1 MCVEEFELC
10 LKPRGIIWRA
20 HLAYV
25 LSSGVHS
32 AHHHLL
38 DGNGFCQVLDTQT
51 NTLTHDERCPGRA
64 KDRQNNLNISNKHK
78 QAAYCY
84 SYCPVKQ
91 WCPHKCI
98 DMKSSGERSEVT
110 DPRTHIHTHTLYK
123 LFCTKVFPTHGG
135 WPESRSAYFS
145 WGRITLH
152 LHCPLMLLTSPR
164 ASPNS
169 LSWAFSIFIFYLFP
183 AETEAAFRMEGQI
196 PCHSN
201 EMWHGQS
208 CWHDLAHMPSNCVT
222 TIHFGSI
229 WCETSHCNLIN

>member
-20 HLAYV
+20 QLAYV

-51 NTLTHDERCPGRA
+51 NTLTHDEWWPGRA
-64 KDRQNNLNISNKHK
+64 KDSQNNLPVHFSNKHK
-78 QAAYCY
+78 QTAYCS
-84 SYCPVKQ
+84 SYCPVNL
-91 WCPHKCI
+91 WCSHKCI
-98 DMKSSGERSEVT
+98 NMKSSGERS
-110 DPRTHIHTHTLYK
+110 DPPPTHTHTIQALLHKSVSDAWWMVRKLLSAFQLRKNHTSSPLSTDAADEPSSKSELSFLGFFHLY
-123 LFCTKVFPTHGG
+123 
-135 WPESRSAYFS
+135 
-145 WGRITLH
+145 
-152 LHCPLMLLTSPR
+152 
-164 ASPNS
+164 
-169 LSWAFSIFIFYLFP
+169 FYLFP
-183 AETEAAFRMEGQI
+183 AKTEAAFRMEGQI

-222 TIHFGSI
+222 TIHLGSI
-229 WCETSHCNLIN
+229 WCETSHRNLIN

>member
-98 DMKSSGERSEVT
+98 NMKSSGERSEVT
-110 DPRTHIHTHTLYK
+110 DPRTHIHTHTLDK

-152 LHCPLMLLTSPR
+152 LHCPLMLADEPSSKSELSFLSFFHLYFLFISCRNWSGIPHGRADSMSQQWNVTWPIMLTWSG
-164 ASPNS
+164 AHAIKLCHHDS
-169 LSWAFSIFIFYLFP
+169 LWLYL
-183 AETEAAFRMEGQI
+183 
-196 PCHSN
+196 
-201 EMWHGQS
+201 MWNIT
-208 CWHDLAHMPSNCVT
+208 L
-222 TIHFGSI
+222 
-229 WCETSHCNLIN
+229 